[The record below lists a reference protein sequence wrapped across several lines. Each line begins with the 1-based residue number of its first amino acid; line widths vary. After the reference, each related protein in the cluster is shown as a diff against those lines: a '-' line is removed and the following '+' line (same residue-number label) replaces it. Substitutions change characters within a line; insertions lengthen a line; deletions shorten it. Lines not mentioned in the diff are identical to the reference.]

1 MARVKRV
8 LIVGGGIGGLALS
21 IALRKTGIDVDIAEI
36 MQTWTVY
43 HVGIIAQS
51 NLLRGLVSLGVAD
64 DCVAAGYSY
73 RGVRFCDAHGNLIDE
88 FPSIRLAG
96 PNYPAFLGLTRPA
109 LHNVLSTASQR
120 SGAVIR
126 LGVTVAQI
134 AQSDTSVAV
143 QFSNGSAADYDL
155 VVGADGV
162 HSKIRSMVFGE
173 HLTPKFTGE
182 GVWRYNVSR
191 PTDVDYGSIYATREG
206 PKAGLIPL
214 TQDTAYIFRI
224 GPEPGNP
231 RFPQDQL
238 AVLMRDRLK
247 AFGGT
252 IGRIAEREILD
263 PGLVVYRPLETVMV
277 PSPWYRGRVVLIGDA
292 AHTITPHLGQGAAQ
306 AVEDAVVLAE
316 VIGRDEPLGKSLDA
330 FMRRRFERCKVILE
344 ASLQIGEWE
353 MRPDPTADVPG
364 LNAKVG
370 EMVAQPI

>member
-1 MARVKRV
+1 MAKVKRV

-36 MQTWTVY
+36 MQKWTIY

-51 NLLRGLVSLGVAD
+51 NLLRALVSLGVAD

-73 RGVRFCDAHGNLIDE
+73 LGVQFCDAQGNLINE
-88 FPSIRLAG
+88 FPSTRLAG

-109 LHNVLSTASQR
+109 LHNVLSAASQR

-143 QFSNGSAADYDL
+143 QFSNGSAGDYDL
-155 VVGADGV
+155 MVGADGV
-162 HSKIRSMVFGE
+162 HSKIRSLVFGE
-173 HLTPKFTGE
+173 HLAPKFTGE

-191 PTDVDYGSIYATREG
+191 PPEVNYGSIYATQEG

-247 AFGGT
+247 AFGGA

-263 PGLVVYRPLETVMV
+263 PSLVVYRPLETVMV

-316 VIGRDEPLGKSLDA
+316 VIGREEALGKSLDA
-330 FMRRRFERCKVILE
+330 FMHRRFERCRVILE

-353 MRPDPTADVPG
+353 MHPDPKADVPG